1 MRQNKKHLLK
11 PALALCLSAAM
22 IASINMAAS
31 AAPSSDELTQ
41 TTSGLETEINDL
53 NRELSDLTYEL
64 ENASAQ
70 IEDLAAQIETA
81 KLDLASAELNVDHQ
95 YEAMKDRIKFMY
107 EGGNSSLLHVL
118 LSSESMGDFLNN
130 AEYITVISE
139 YDRSMLDNLR
149 LICYDVEKKQ
159 EDLKSQ
165 QDELAALQQDLES
178 RQQELHSR
186 ISSASGELA
195 EYQAALE
202 RAKAAEEA
210 SKTAQNNQVSGS
222 LPPASSSGSGSSN
235 TNNGSSIDASVSDI
249 ALFAAILQ
257 CEAGASNYDGL
268 LAVATV
274 IMNRL
279 ESPSYPNTLRG
290 VIYQSGQFS
299 PTWNGSLDRV
309 LTNGASNTAYAV
321 AKAALAGARHSA
333 VLNCYSFRAASS
345 GASGVNIGG
354 NVFF

>member
-1 MRQNKKHLLK
+1 MRQSKKHILRS
-11 PALALCLSAAM
+11 ALALCLSAAM
-22 IASINMAAS
+22 IASINTAAS
-31 AAPSSDELTQ
+31 AAPSSDELSQ
-41 TTSGLETEINDL
+41 TTSGLETELNDL
-53 NRELSDLTYEL
+53 NQELSDLTDEL
-64 ENASAQ
+64 ESTSAQ
-70 IEDLAAQIETA
+70 IEDMSAQIETA
-81 KLDLASAELNVDHQ
+81 KLDLASAELNVENQ

-107 EGGNSSLLHVL
+107 EGGSSSLLHVL
-118 LSSESMGDFLNN
+118 LSSESMSDFLNN

-149 LICYDVEKKQ
+149 LICSDVEKKQ
-159 EDLKSQ
+159 EDLNSRQ
-165 QDELAALQQDLES
+165 EELASLQRDLES
-178 RQQELHSR
+178 RQQELNSR
-186 ISSASGELA
+186 ISATAGELS

-222 LPPASSSGSGSSN
+222 LSSGNSSGSSSSN
-235 TNNGSSIDASVSDI
+235 TSSGGSVDASVSDI

-257 CEAGASNYDGL
+257 CEAGASNYDAL

-309 LTNGASNTAYAV
+309 LAKGASNTAYSV
-321 AKAALAGARHSA
+321 AKAALSGSRHSA
-333 VLNCYSFRAASS
+333 VLNCYSFRSASS

>member
-1 MRQNKKHLLK
+1 MRQNKKHILR
-11 PALALCLSAAM
+11 PALALCMSAAM
-22 IASINMAAS
+22 IASITPAVS
-31 AAPSSDELTQ
+31 AAPSSNELAQ
-41 TTSGLETEINDL
+41 TTSGLETEIDDL
-53 NRELSDLTYEL
+53 NRELSDLTVEL
-64 ENASAQ
+64 ENASVQ

-81 KLDLASAELNVDHQ
+81 KLDLASAELNVDNQ

-118 LSSESMGDFLNN
+118 LSSESMSDFLNN

-139 YDRSMLDNLR
+139 YDRSMLDQLR
-149 LICYDVEKKQ
+149 QICNDVEQKQ
-159 EDLKSQ
+159 EDLKFQ
-165 QDELAALQQDLES
+165 QEELASLQQSLESKQQDLTS
-178 RQQELHSR
+178 K
-186 ISSASGELA
+186 INSASGELA
-195 EYQAALE
+195 KYQEALE
-202 RAKAAEEA
+202 QAKAAEEA

-222 LPPASSSGSGSSN
+222 LSPENSSGSGSSN
-235 TNNGSSIDASVSDI
+235 TNNGSSVDASVSDI

-257 CEAGASNYDGL
+257 CEAGPSNYDGL

-279 ESPSYPNTLRG
+279 ESPSYPNTLKG

-309 LTNGASNTAYAV
+309 LANGASTTAYSV
-321 AKAALAGARHSA
+321 AKAALAGTRHSA

-345 GASGVNIGG
+345 GASGINIGG